1 MTSTNICSEK
11 RQVFIGLAVT
21 KNKRRSTESREK
33 ARVSPVECHI
43 VVRGRD
49 LRLAFDLDLDRN
61 PGEAVGSDRCTCFR
75 FFRM

>member
-21 KNKRRSTESREK
+21 KDKRRSTESREK

-43 VVRGRD
+43 VIRGD
-49 LRLAFDLDLDRN
+49 LRLAFDLDLEKSR
-61 PGEAVGSDRCTCFR
+61 
-75 FFRM
+75 